1 MASCRERIGVADMK
15 LESIKVK
22 PRGFD
27 GDMLEIQVE
36 DCQGKGQTILH
47 GRGMRTILSEN
58 VGCVALGTDVKIR
71 FDGSA
76 VQWVSSQGVMVTDG
90 LVIRKLGEISYVYST
105 AIKEEEDGS

>member
-1 MASCRERIGVADMK
+1 MK

-22 PRGFD
+22 PKGFD
-27 GDMLEIQVE
+27 GDVLEIQVE
-36 DCQGKGQTILH
+36 DQEGKGQTILH

-58 VGCVALGTDVKIR
+58 VGCAALGADVTIN
-71 FDGSA
+71 FDGSM

-90 LVIRKLGEISYVYST
+90 RVIRKLGEISYTYST

>member
-1 MASCRERIGVADMK
+1 MK

-22 PRGFD
+22 PKGFD
-27 GDMLEIQVE
+27 GDVLEIQVE
-36 DCQGKGQTILH
+36 DQEGKGQTILH

-58 VGCVALGTDVKIR
+58 VGCVGCVALGIDVTIN
-71 FDGSA
+71 FDGSM

-90 LVIRKLGEISYVYST
+90 RVIRKLGEISYTYST